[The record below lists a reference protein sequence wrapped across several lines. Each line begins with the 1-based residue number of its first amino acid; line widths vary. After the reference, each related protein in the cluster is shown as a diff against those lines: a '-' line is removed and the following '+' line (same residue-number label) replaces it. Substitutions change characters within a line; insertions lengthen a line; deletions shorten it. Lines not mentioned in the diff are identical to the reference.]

1 MILRMSKNIECT
13 VPWASAILAPWIDGS
28 TSALA
33 DMTSA
38 MKVAQIIAPG
48 TIIPKT
54 LMSIMIRFSIKILGL
69 SDMQGL
75 IKPFISI

>member
-1 MILRMSKNIECT
+1 MILRISKNIECT

-38 MKVAQIIAPG
+38 MKVTQIIAPG

-54 LMSIMIRFSIKILGL
+54 LVSIVIRLSIQILGINI
-69 SDMQGL
+69 L
-75 IKPFISI
+75 IAIY